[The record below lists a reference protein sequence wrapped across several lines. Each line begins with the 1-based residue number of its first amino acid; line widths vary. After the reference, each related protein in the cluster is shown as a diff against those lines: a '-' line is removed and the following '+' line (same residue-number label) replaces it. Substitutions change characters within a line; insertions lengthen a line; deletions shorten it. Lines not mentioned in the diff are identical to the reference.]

1 MPYKNVPKKK
11 LSLWFKF
18 SGDANVSVGK
28 PKFFIKLTGSIELE
42 HHRSYEL
49 PSNTI
54 LGYACYEVR
63 FDPDMG
69 TFELVLPDET
79 DAGGEIGK
87 KYCLFDEPDGQK
99 GNYKE
104 LLLLNY

>member
-54 LGYACYEVR
+54 LGYACYEVK

-69 TFELVLPDET
+69 TFELVLALAIVGSATLLGAVP
-79 DAGGEIGK
+79 AWRA
-87 KYCLFDEPDGQK
+87 YRNSLSDG
-99 GNYKE
+99 
-104 LLLLNY
+104 LTVRL